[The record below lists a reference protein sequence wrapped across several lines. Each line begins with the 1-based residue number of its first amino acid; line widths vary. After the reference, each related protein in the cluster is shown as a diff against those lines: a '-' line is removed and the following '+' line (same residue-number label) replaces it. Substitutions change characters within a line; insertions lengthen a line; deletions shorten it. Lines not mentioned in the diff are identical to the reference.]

1 MTKRILLVA
10 FLAVLLGA
18 CSSPPADTPPVA
30 SLSTASTAST
40 AGGTTSAPP
49 ATDGRPQ
56 LRLDSSEQEVNLAWQ
71 NYYLCLEE
79 HGHKMLNGRTDEH
92 AGPAG
97 NTKVTTPDME
107 DDSPRSVQARE
118 ECENRLPLQP
128 PELDQSTNPHYL
140 DDYHQYMTCLTD
152 GGLKVHPIEP
162 FGTGW
167 TYDDGV
173 TQTLT
178 EDQQQKLEHDCQVE
192 AFSA

>member
-1 MTKRILLVA
+1 MTKRILL
-10 FLAVLLGA
+10 LAVFLLVSA
-18 CSSPPADTPPVA
+18 CSSPPADEPRVASVETGGSVVSSTTPPV
-30 SLSTASTAST
+30 
-40 AGGTTSAPP
+40 
-49 ATDGRPQ
+49 DGRPQ
-56 LRLDSSEQEVNLAWQ
+56 LRLDSSAEEVNLAWQ
-71 NYYLCLEE
+71 NYYLCLQE

-97 NTKVTTPDME
+97 DQKVTSPDME
-107 DDSPRSVQARE
+107 DDSPESVAAKKA
-118 ECENRLPLQP
+118 CENKLPLQP
-128 PELDQSTNPHYL
+128 PELDQATNPHYL
-140 DDYHQYMTCLTD
+140 DDYHEYMTCLTD

-178 EDQQQKLEHDCQVE
+178 PDAQQKLEHDCQVE